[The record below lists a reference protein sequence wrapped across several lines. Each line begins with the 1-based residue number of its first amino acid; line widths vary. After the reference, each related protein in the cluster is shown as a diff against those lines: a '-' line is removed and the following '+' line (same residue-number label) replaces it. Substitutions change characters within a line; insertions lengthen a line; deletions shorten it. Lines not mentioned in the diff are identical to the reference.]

1 MLGRDSFHSR
11 LGFVL
16 AAAGSAVG
24 LGNIWG
30 FPTQVASN
38 GGGAFLLVYLIVTLL
53 LALPALITELYIGYH
68 AKANPVEALS
78 EATSGVSRKLGA
90 AGGYFG
96 MAGAL
101 MMLSFYS
108 IVAGWMVSHAL
119 AFIAQ
124 IIENQP
130 LSDWFVS
137 HSTLRNFVFTPLFIA
152 VTGLI
157 IAKGVSEGI
166 EKWSRR
172 FMPVLLAML
181 IGLLI
186 YIAMQEGAAEGF
198 RTYLSPDLSKVT
210 DPDLIIAA
218 MGQAFF
224 SLSIGVGGMMV
235 YGSYLKPNENLFK
248 LGGSVALLDT
258 FIAFLAGL
266 LIIPAMFVAKHN
278 GVQIYDNG
286 KLIAEDR
293 LIFDVLPDLF
303 MRMGDVGLYV
313 GFAFFVLMSI
323 AALTSTISSTE
334 VPVSY
339 LVEAKGMQR
348 KKATLGISIVVLVA
362 SSTIIMN
369 FGTLFMLVVNWVSRY
384 QLPLMG
390 LFYLIVVGWVWKRGN
405 HLVGQEAKGAVRY
418 LGMYLKWV
426 CPLLLT
432 LVFLNVIR

>member
-1 MLGRDSFHSR
+1 MLARDSFHSR

-68 AKANPVEALS
+68 AKANPVNALS
-78 EATSGVSRKLGA
+78 EATGEVSAKLGA

-96 MAGAL
+96 MLGAL

-119 AFIAQ
+119 AFVAQ
-124 IIENQP
+124 IAGDAN
-130 LSDWFVS
+130 LSDWFVT
-137 HSTLRNFVFTPLFIA
+137 HSTLRNFVFTPLFI
-152 VTGLI
+152 VITGLI

-172 FMPVLLAML
+172 FMPLLLAML
-181 IGLLI
+181 MGLLI
-186 YIAMQEGAAEGF
+186 YIAMQDGAAEGF
-198 RTYLSPDLSKVT
+198 EAYLTPDLSKVT

-303 MRMGDVGLYV
+303 LRMGNVGLYV

-339 LVEAKGMQR
+339 LVEARGLTR
-348 KKATLGISIVVLVA
+348 KNATVGISLVVLVA
-362 SSTIIMN
+362 SSTIILN
-369 FGTLFMLVVNWVSRY
+369 FGTLFMLVVNWVSRF
-384 QLPLMG
+384 QLPIMG
-390 LFYLIVVGWVWKRGN
+390 LFYLITVGWLWKRGN
-405 HLVGQEAKGAVRY
+405 HLVGQEAQGAIRY
-418 LGMYLKWV
+418 LGVYLKWV
-426 CPLLLT
+426 CPVLMS
-432 LVFLNVIR
+432 LVFINIIR